1 MPDARVHAVA
11 GASTGVAWYVVYCR
25 KSGIKV
31 KFPDLLVA
39 SVIGLAG
46 GLLADVFEPASD
58 PNHRK
63 FAHSILLALGL
74 VVLIGLIWHDSAFN
88 SEEQRLALGGLI
100 VAYLSH
106 LMLDSATPRSIPL
119 IR

>member
-1 MPDARVHAVA
+1 LPNAKVHSIA
-11 GASTGVAWYVVYCR
+11 GASAGAAWYVVYCR
-25 KSGIKV
+25 KSRIKV

-46 GLLADVFEPASD
+46 GLLADMFEPASD

-74 VVLIGLIWHDSAFN
+74 VVLIGLIWHNSVLN

-106 LMLDSATPRSIPL
+106 LVLDSSTPSGILL

>member
-1 MPDARVHAVA
+1 LPDARVHAIA

-25 KSGIKV
+25 KSEIEIR
-31 KFPDLLVA
+31 FPDLLVA
-39 SVIGLAG
+39 SAIGLAG

-58 PNHRK
+58 PNHRR
-63 FAHSILLALGL
+63 FAHSILLAIGL
-74 VVLIGLIWHDSAFN
+74 ASLIGLIWHDSVFN

-106 LMLDSATPRSIPL
+106 LMLDSATPRGIPL